1 MDEKNEF
8 KIKDE
13 NLTQKVIDPSTGK
26 DITGE
31 YVNQRL
37 RELEKVADEIIQDA
51 LKKFQEHE
59 ANKVNIYQKAY
70 WEIHNKLGMGSIGPA
85 TAAAVVGRFAT
96 QRIGAIP
103 VKGRM
108 RDIQAHEVLHESFE

>member
-13 NLTQKVIDPSTGK
+13 NLTQKIIDPSTGK

-85 TAAAVVGRFAT
+85 TAAAGPLMERKKKKLANLLE
-96 QRIGAIP
+96 I
-103 VKGRM
+103 
-108 RDIQAHEVLHESFE
+108 DDDNLE